1 MWLTKQPP
9 KSGTCIQE
17 KAASVTH
24 HLNHADPADQPLV
37 LAEDHADGH
46 LRLLTLNR
54 HVNRNCLNIPMC
66 EAIDQAM
73 LQAVA
78 DGARVVL
85 LQGEGTVFSSG
96 ADLSGGVYVEG
107 FYETLLHMLGTIQTL
122 PIPVIA
128 WVNGPAIGAGTQLA
142 MACDMRVV
150 SDTAYF
156 RVPIGD
162 MAIALDEVTIGT
174 LESLV
179 GGALART
186 MLFTGASL
194 SHEQAVASGFAAAAG
209 GFDDAMSLAGLVASK
224 APLTMR
230 HLKYEFART
239 SHRPYEQG
247 LREEAAVAA
256 WHSADVE
263 ESRRA
268 REEKRSPRFTGR

>member
-1 MWLTKQPP
+1 MLT
-9 KSGTCIQE
+9 
-17 KAASVTH
+17 
-24 HLNHADPADQPLV
+24 
-37 LAEDHADGH
+37 EDRADGH
-46 LRLLTLNR
+46 VRLLTLNR

-66 EAIDQAM
+66 EAINQAM
-73 LQAVA
+73 LQAVT

-96 ADLSGGVYVEG
+96 ADLSGGVYADG
-107 FYETLLHMLGTIQTL
+107 FYQTLLHMLGTVQTL

-128 WVNGPAIGAGTQLA
+128 WINGPAIGAGTQLA
-142 MACDMRVV
+142 MACDLRVV

-194 SHEQAVASGFAAAAG
+194 SHERAVASGFAVTAG
-209 GFDDAMSLAGLVASK
+209 GFEDAMSLAQLVASK

-230 HLKYEFART
+230 HLKYEFSRI
-239 SHRPYEQG
+239 SHRPYDKAA
-247 LREEAAVAA
+247 REEVAAAA
-256 WHSADVE
+256 WHSADIE
-263 ESRRA
+263 ESRIA
-268 REEKRSPRFTGR
+268 REEKRPPRFTGH

>member
-1 MWLTKQPP
+1 M
-9 KSGTCIQE
+9 
-17 KAASVTH
+17 TH

-37 LAEDHADGH
+37 LAEDQADGH

-85 LQGEGTVFSSG
+85 LQGGGTVFSSG
-96 ADLSGGVYVEG
+96 ADLSGGVYAEG

-162 MAIALDEVTIGT
+162 MAIALDEVTIAN
-174 LESLV
+174 LENLV
-179 GGALART
+179 GGSLART

-194 SHEQAVASGFAAAAG
+194 SHQQALASGFAVAED
-209 GFDDAMSLAGLVASK
+209 GFDEALSLAELVAAK
-224 APLTMR
+224 APLTLR
-230 HLKYEFART
+230 HLKYEFSRT
-239 SHRPYEQG
+239 SHRPYDKST
-247 LREEAAVAA
+247 REGVAAAA

-263 ESRRA
+263 ESRIARA
-268 REEKRSPRFTGR
+268 EKRSPRFTGR